1 MFETLW
7 QDIRLTWRMMAR
19 QKAFSAAAL
28 LTLALGIGANT
39 AIFSI
44 VHGVLL
50 RPLPYP
56 EPDRL
61 VQVSEAHPGANA
73 PIAAPLFSHF
83 TYNAWREAP
92 TTVEDVG
99 GFTNRAYIVEGA
111 AGRVRGAAL
120 TPQIFGLLRATPLA
134 GRLLDE
140 RDAAAGAEPVV
151 VLSHGY
157 WQERYGGD
165 PAVVGRVID
174 LDTEAHTIVG
184 IMPAGFYFPERQH
197 RLWTA
202 YRVPPSADV
211 QGIALF
217 GAIARLRP
225 GVTPEQAA
233 AEATGVARGA
243 ERNEMIANLVFGV
256 GGPVA
261 VSART
266 LLDQMTAGVRPALVL
281 LLAAVGLVL
290 LIACANVAN
299 LFLSRGAAR
308 RREIAIRAAVGAG
321 SGRLAR
327 QLLTESLTYAVVGGA
342 LGLGLGWALTRLLP
356 ALAPQGFPRLDDVAV
371 DVRVMAFAAIVSIVA
386 GLLAGVVPAWRGARP
401 DLVPALRE
409 SAGASGGPRAR
420 RVRAALLVAEA
431 ALAVVLIVGAALL
444 ARSFVAL
451 VQVDAG
457 YDPDNVLTAR
467 LHVPGPAT
475 GRADRVGSILEPL
488 LERLRATPGV
498 EAAGATNMAP
508 LGGSTAI
515 MGFNIRGGDGEER
528 EARALAYVV
537 TPGYAEALSLRL
549 RDGRLFTAG
558 DLGGGGRTM
567 LVNEEFVRT
576 YLIDGRPVV
585 GRTIT
590 LPGPPEEPA
599 ADVEIVGV
607 VANVLKD
614 GFDRRPQAEIYQLPR
629 SGARYAGDVSV
640 VLKTTGDP
648 TALAPTVR
656 AILGEIDR
664 QAVLDPVATLASQ
677 VDRSVSEPRFA
688 ALVLL
693 AFAGLALVLA
703 ATGLYG
709 VLSHTVVQR
718 RREMGVRLAI
728 GATRSDI
735 VRLIVG
741 QGLGVTALGLGLG
754 LVAAIGTTRLMEGLL
769 FGITPL
775 DTVAFAAAPALLFA
789 VSLVAC
795 LLPAL
800 RAAATDPVEALRS
813 E

>member
-1 MFETLW
+1 MRDGIW
-7 QDIRLTWRMMAR
+7 QDVRLAWRLMGR

-61 VQVSEAHPGANA
+61 VQVSEAHPGAHA

-83 TYNAWREAP
+83 TYNAWRQAP

-120 TPQIFGLLRATPLA
+120 TPQIFGLLRSTPLA

-140 RDAAAGAEPVV
+140 QDAVEGAEPVV
-151 VLSHGY
+151 VLSHGF

-165 PAVVGRVID
+165 PAVVGRVLD
-174 LDTEAHTIVG
+174 LDAQAHTIVG
-184 IMPAGFYFPERQH
+184 IMPAGFYFPERQQ

-202 YRVPPSADV
+202 YRVPPSAEV

-266 LLDQMTAGVRPALVL
+266 LLDQMTADVRPALVL

-308 RREIAIRAAVGAG
+308 QREIAIRAAVGAG

-342 LGLGLGWALTRLLP
+342 LGLGFGWALTRLLP

-420 RVRAALLVAEA
+420 RVRAALLVVEA
-431 ALAVVLIVGAALL
+431 ALAVVLIVGAGLL

-451 VQVDAG
+451 IQVDAG
-457 YDPDNVLTAR
+457 YDPDNVLTAQLR
-467 LHVPGPAT
+467 VPGPAGET
-475 GRADRVGSILEPL
+475 AERVGGILEPL

-508 LGGSTAI
+508 LGSSTSI
-515 MGFNIRGGDGEER
+515 MGFNIREGDGEER

-537 TPGYAEALSLRL
+537 TPGYAEALQLRL
-549 RDGRLFTAG
+549 KQGRLLTAS
-558 DLGGGGRTM
+558 DASPSRPVV
-567 LVNEEFVRT
+567 VNEEFVRT
-576 YLIDGRPVV
+576 YLNDGRPVV
-585 GRTIT
+585 GRSLT
-590 LPGPPEEPA
+590 LPAPPGEPT
-599 ADVEIVGV
+599 VETEIVGV

-614 GFDRRPQAEIYQLPR
+614 GFDRRPQPEIYQLPR
-629 SGARYAGDVSV
+629 SGARYAGDVSL

-648 TALAPTVR
+648 TALVPTLR
-656 AILGEIDR
+656 AMLDEIDGR
-664 QAVLDPVATLASQ
+664 AVLDPVATLASQ

-693 AFAGLALVLA
+693 SFAGLALVLA

-709 VLSHTVVQR
+709 VLSHAVIQR

-728 GATRSDI
+728 GATRRDI
-735 VRLIVG
+735 VRLIVRH
-741 QGLGVTALGLGLG
+741 GLGVTALGL
-754 LVAAIGTTRLMEGLL
+754 AIGLLAAVVVTRLMTGLL
-769 FGITPL
+769 FGVEPL
-775 DTVAFAAAPALLFA
+775 DAVSFTVAPLLLLF

-800 RAAATDPVEALRS
+800 RAARTDPVEALRN